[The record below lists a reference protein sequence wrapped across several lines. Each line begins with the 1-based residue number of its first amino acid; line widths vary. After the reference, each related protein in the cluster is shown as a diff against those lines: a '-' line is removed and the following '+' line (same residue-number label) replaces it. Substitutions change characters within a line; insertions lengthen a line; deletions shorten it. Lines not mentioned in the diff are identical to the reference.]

1 MRIKVGLIDDNPQ
14 LLQSIGTMLSC
25 FEEVELVIKTTSHK
39 ELLKQIPLQRP
50 QVLLMDIDMPEKNG
64 IELTSL
70 IKEQFSTIK
79 ILMLTV
85 FDQED
90 KVFDAILAGANGYL
104 LKDEKPLKII
114 SSITDVM
121 NGDAPMSAVIARKT
135 LELVKMGVKK
145 SSKTEGPNQLTER
158 ELEILQQMSKGLS
171 YIDIGEK
178 LFISPNTVRKHC
190 NNIYEKLH
198 VHNKVEAIQLGL
210 RNNWISSVFI

>member
-1 MRIKVGLIDDNPQ
+1 MKIKVALIDDNPR
-14 LLQSIGTMLSC
+14 LLESISQMLSC
-25 FEEVELVIKTTSHK
+25 FDEIELIIKANGHK
-39 ELLKQIPLQRP
+39 ELLRQLQSQKP
-50 QVLLMDIDMPEKNG
+50 HVILMDIDMPEVSG
-64 IELTSL
+64 IQLTAQ
-70 IKEQFSTIK
+70 IKTLYPTIK

-114 SSITDVM
+114 SSIADVI

-135 LELVKMGVKK
+135 LELVKK
-145 SSKTEGPNQLTER
+145 SPAPQQAVANSELTER
-158 ELEILQQMSKGLS
+158 EREILQFMAQGLS
-171 YIDIGEK
+171 YIEIGEK

-198 VHNKVEAIQLGL
+198 VHNKVEAINIGRQK
-210 RNNWISSVFI
+210 RWF